1 MHCNPICFDALCKIK
16 IITFA
21 LNKPTVIMSDVKGK
35 VVWVTGASAGIG
47 EALAI
52 VLAGRG
58 ARLVLSAR
66 RLDKLQEVQRKLPAS
81 TESLIVPLD
90 LTDMD
95 SFPAKVDEVMGR
107 FGRIDVLFNNGGI
120 SQRGLALETPVE
132 VDRQIL
138 EIDYL
143 GTVALTKAVLPHLLA
158 QKTSHI
164 GVTSSLVG
172 YIESPYRTS
181 YSAAKHAL
189 HGFFDSL
196 RAELHDRGLRV
207 TLFCPGFIKTD
218 ISVNALTESGE
229 KLNEMDPAQAR
240 GMEPME
246 CAEQMVRAVERN
258 KNEVYIGGK
267 EVIAVYYKR
276 FLPKAFSR
284 FIRKAAVRG

>member
-47 EALAI
+47 EALAL
-52 VLAGRG
+52 VLAQKG
-58 ARLVLSAR
+58 ARVVLSAR
-66 RLDKLQEVQRKLPAS
+66 RREKLEEVQRKLP
-81 TESLIVPLD
+81 ESSDSFVVPLD
-90 LTDMD
+90 LTDTD
-95 SFPAKVDEVMGR
+95 SFPAKVSEVISHY
-107 FGRIDVLFNNGGI
+107 GRIDMLMNNGGI
-120 SQRGLALETPVE
+120 SQRGLALDTPVH
-132 VDRQIL
+132 VDREIL

-143 GTVALTKAVLPHLLA
+143 GTVALTKAVLPHLLN
-158 QKTSHI
+158 QKTCHI

-218 ISVNALTESGE
+218 ISVNALTESGD
-229 KLNEMDPAQAR
+229 KLNKMDPAQAK

-246 CAEQMVRAVERN
+246 CAKRMVRAVERN

-276 FLPKAFSR
+276 FFPTAFSR